1 MRSMLREHGT
11 DYAANRER
19 YEIES
24 RMEDFFAG
32 GEMFREEIGGE
43 QRLTLEA
50 LMGQTQSLSVVPE
63 PGHAKYEGMQRA
75 LREFFDRWA
84 ADGVVTM
91 RTVCRVAGGR
101 FGS

>member
-1 MRSMLREHGT
+1 
-11 DYAANRER
+11 
-19 YEIES
+19 
-24 RMEDFFAG
+24 MEDFFAG

-50 LMGQTQSLSVVPE
+50 LLGQTQSLSVVPE

-75 LREFFDRWA
+75 LREFFSRWA
-84 ADGVVTM
+84 ADGVVAM
-91 RTVCRVAGGR
+91 KTVCRVAGGR